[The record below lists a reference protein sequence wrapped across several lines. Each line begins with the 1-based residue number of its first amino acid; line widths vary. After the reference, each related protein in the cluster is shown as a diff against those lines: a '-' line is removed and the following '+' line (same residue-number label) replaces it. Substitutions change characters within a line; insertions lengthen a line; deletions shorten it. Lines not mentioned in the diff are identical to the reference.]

1 MVMADRNEVET
12 ASAPITA
19 VTVLGLAEQLTN
31 SMLRLPFRRPL
42 DGPSGPV
49 SNLGQNF
56 TRSIIRSFMGY
67 SSSLPIEEFRSMER
81 LLDGL
86 CKVVMPPW
94 SRFRD
99 DVDLH
104 EAVVGGV
111 PGLWFRPR
119 NVEPRA
125 TALYLHGGGYIGT
138 SPYMYAAFVAG
149 MVKGSHCEVFVAD
162 YRLAPEFPYPA
173 GLHDARDV
181 WEVLCKESGDRTM
194 LVGGDSGGGG
204 LATSLVQLLHRT
216 DGRKPDGLVLIS
228 PEVDLDFEDASVT
241 DNARYDILPWNIP
254 VTAYLKGV
262 DPDDGLVS
270 AVHSDLS
277 GYPPTLV
284 SWGSHEMFRDSCAR
298 FADEL
303 RASGVETR
311 TIEGEGMYHVYP
323 IVVPWSAAGRD
334 VVAAIAEFVTACEG
348 LCAFAGA
355 ELAETD
361 FENPLQ
367 RD

>member
-1 MVMADRNEVET
+1 MVMADRNGVRT

-19 VTVLGLAEQLTN
+19 VTVVGLAEQLTN
-31 SMLRLPFRRPL
+31 SVLRLPFRRPF

-49 SNLGQNF
+49 TNLGENF
-56 TRSIIRSFMGY
+56 TRGVIRSFMGY

-81 LLDGL
+81 ILDGI
-86 CKVVMPPW
+86 CKVVMPVW

-104 EAVVGGV
+104 EGLVGGV

-119 NVEPRA
+119 QVEPVA

-138 SPYMYAAFVAG
+138 SPYMYAAFVASL
-149 MVKGSHCEVFVAD
+149 VKGSRCEVFVAD

-173 GLHDARDV
+173 GLHDARDA
-181 WEVLCKESGDRTM
+181 WEVLCRERGDRAL

-204 LATSLVQLLHRT
+204 LATSLVQLLGRT
-216 DGRKPDGLVLIS
+216 GGRQPDGLVLIS
-228 PEVDLDFEDASVT
+228 PEVDLNFEDASVT
-241 DNARYDILPWNIP
+241 DNAPYDILPWNIP

-262 DPDDGLVS
+262 NPDDGLVS

-277 GYPPTLV
+277 CYPPTFV
-284 SWGSHEMFRDSCAR
+284 SWGSREMFRDSCSR
-298 FADEL
+298 FAEEL
-303 RASGVETR
+303 RAAGVT
-311 TIEGEGMYHVYP
+311 TYTVEGEGMYHVYP
-323 IVVPWSAAGRD
+323 IVVPWSASGRA
-334 VVAAIAEFVTACEG
+334 VVAAVGRFVRACEG
-348 LCAFAGA
+348 EAAFKVA

-361 FENPLQ
+361 FGNPLQ
-367 RD
+367 QD

>member
-1 MVMADRNEVET
+1 MVMADRKEVET
-12 ASAPITA
+12 ASGPITA

-31 SMLRLPFRRPL
+31 SVLRLPFHRPL

-56 TRSIIRSFMGY
+56 TRHIIRSFMGY
-67 SSSLPIEEFRSMER
+67 SSALPIEEFRSMER

-119 NVEPRA
+119 KVEPRA

-228 PEVDLDFEDASVT
+228 PEVDLDFEDESVT
-241 DNARYDILPWNIP
+241 DNARHDILPWNIP

-303 RASGVETR
+303 SAAGIETR
-311 TIEGEGMYHVYP
+311 TIVGEGMYHVYP

-334 VVAAIAEFVTACEG
+334 VVSAIAQFVTTCEG
-348 LCAFAGA
+348 LCAFETA
-355 ELAETD
+355 ELAEAD
-361 FENPLQ
+361 LENPLQ